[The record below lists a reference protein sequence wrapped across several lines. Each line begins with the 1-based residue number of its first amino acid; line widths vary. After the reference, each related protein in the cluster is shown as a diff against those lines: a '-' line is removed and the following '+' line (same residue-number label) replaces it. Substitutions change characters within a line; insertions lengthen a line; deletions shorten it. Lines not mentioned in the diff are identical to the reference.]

1 MTRRP
6 SRRPDRPRAHRKA
19 VAAGV
24 GLSTA
29 AFYTLLTVP
38 LTAPANAEQLPL
50 PPGATSAGSVDL
62 LRAQVLSVPLLG
74 QSAVDLSVGRAS
86 GSLNAANPRAVA
98 AADNIATTNDL
109 VALLGLEEAVLDT
122 LLGNVTQTAPPDNA
136 APATDELLPTDG
148 GPLDALDLLLDLGV
162 SNASAQARFSAD
174 GRCIPSLPPVS
185 QSRVS
190 TADVELLGSI
200 GLGGTASVSQQTRLV
215 PNGRPNGGRNVV
227 TEVEGSTVALEIL
240 GNPVLE
246 VLSAPRLEVRADGTP
261 GADDVTYTAPVI
273 ALAGTGGDLAD
284 FPFTTPGAA
293 GQLIE
298 VSVADPVVE
307 VLPNGVRATLQ
318 GAIHIKVTLAGFL
331 DVAEIDVFPM
341 TAQAT
346 APAGG
351 VECGTPGD
359 TDGDGLT
366 DDVEGVIGTNPNNQD
381 SDGDGTRDG
390 QEDADS
396 DGLTNLEEAT
406 GSENDRYD
414 NEPTKP
420 TDADS
425 DDDGLTDGQEVD
437 LTGTDPNTADTDGD
451 GTSDAAEDPDGDGL
465 TNLQEVS
472 GSENDAFDNEP
483 TKPLVADS
491 DGDGLEDGEETSG
504 SENDAFANA
513 PTDPNAADTDG
524 GGVPDGDEVTSTG
537 PTDPATNPNNAAD
550 DVLDPA
556 GDADQD
562 GVTNGDEVS
571 GDANDGYDNEPTDP
585 RDPDSDDDGLTDGQ
599 EINETAT
606 DPNTAD
612 TDGDGTSDAAEDPDG
627 DGLTNLEE
635 VSGSE
640 NDAFDNEP
648 TDPLVADTD
657 GGGVEDGDEVA
668 AGTDPNDPLD
678 DLPLDDQDQDGLT
691 DAEELV
697 EGTDPTDPDTDGD
710 GLLDGEEVN
719 TVGTDPLDPD
729 TDSDGLNDGREV
741 NTVETDPLDADSD
754 SDGLSDGREVNNVG
768 SDPLDKD
775 TDGDRLNDGQEVTRF
790 KTDPTRKDTDR
801 DGLNDRVEVKGS
813 ANKRYDKCPTNP
825 NRKDSDRDGLTDRQE
840 IKRFGTDPCTKDTD
854 QGGASDGK
862 EIKAGSDPLDPRST
876 PGNP

>member
-1 MTRRP
+1 MT
-6 SRRPDRPRAHRKA
+6 RRPDRPRARRKA

-38 LTAPANAEQLPL
+38 LAAPANAEQLPL

-86 GSLNAANPRAVA
+86 GSLNPANPRTVA
-98 AADNIATTNDL
+98 SADNIATTNDL
-109 VALLGLEEAVLDT
+109 VALLGLEEALLDT

-136 APATDELLPTDG
+136 APATDQLLATDG
-148 GPLDALDLLLDLGV
+148 GPLDALDLILDLGV

-174 GRCIPSLPPVS
+174 GRCIPTLPPLT

-215 PNGRPNGGRNVV
+215 PNGRPNGGRDVV

-246 VLSAPRLEVRADGTP
+246 VLSAPKLEVRADGTP

-307 VLPNGVRATLQ
+307 VLPTGVRATLQ
-318 GAIHIKVTLAGFL
+318 GAIHIKITLAGFL
-331 DVAEIDVFPM
+331 DIAEIDVFPM

-359 TDGDGLT
+359 SDGDGLT
-366 DDVEGVIGTNPNNQD
+366 DDVEPVIGTDPGNPD
-381 SDGDGTRDG
+381 TDGDGTGDG
-390 QEDADS
+390 QEDADG
-396 DGLTNLEEAT
+396 DGLTNLEEVT
-406 GSENDRYD
+406 GSENDGFG
-414 NEPTKP
+414 NEPTDP
-420 TDADS
+420 TDADT

-437 LTGTDPNTADTDGD
+437 LTGTDPN
-451 GTSDAAEDPDGDGL
+451 
-465 TNLQEVS
+465 V
-472 GSENDAFDNEP
+472 
-483 TKPLVADS
+483 
-491 DGDGLEDGEETSG
+491 
-504 SENDAFANA
+504 
-513 PTDPNAADTDG
+513 
-524 GGVPDGDEVTSTG
+524 
-537 PTDPATNPNNAAD
+537 
-550 DVLDPA
+550 
-556 GDADQD
+556 
-562 GVTNGDEVS
+562 
-571 GDANDGYDNEPTDP
+571 
-585 RDPDSDDDGLTDGQ
+585 
-599 EINETAT
+599 
-606 DPNTAD
+606 AD

-635 VSGSE
+635 VTGSE
-640 NDAFDNEP
+640 NDAFDNEA

-657 GGGVEDGDEVA
+657 GGGVDDGDEVA
-668 AGTDPNDPLD
+668 AGTDPNNPLD
-678 DLPLDDQDQDGLT
+678 DLPGDDQDQDGLT
-691 DAEELV
+691 DAEELL

-710 GLLDGEEVN
+710 GLKDGEEVK
-719 TVGTDPLDPD
+719 TFDTDPLDPD
-729 TDSDGLNDGREV
+729 TDTDGLTDGDEV
-741 NTVETDPLDADSD
+741 RATDTDPLDPDSD
-754 SDGLSDGREVNNVG
+754 NDGLSDGREVNNVG
-768 SDPLDKD
+768 SDPNRKD
-775 TDGDRLNDGQEVTRF
+775 TDGDRLGDGQEVKRF
-790 KTDPTRKDTDR
+790 KTDPLRKDTDG

-813 ANKRYDKCPTNP
+813 ANKKYDKCPTNP
-825 NRKDSDRDGLTDRQE
+825 KRKDSDRDGLTDRQE
-840 IKRFGTDPCTKDTD
+840 VKRFGTDPCNKDTD
-854 QGGASDGK
+854 MGGASDGK